1 MEVPEPRGLSVLW
14 YSLLVVGMR
23 ILHHASPG
31 WTTYTSRH
39 TPLPEHSVLWYSI
52 LVRHVGGVPLIG
64 TATVLCLLPME
75 PMVPHLLRYPTD
87 TCATRTPSMSPY
99 GCGIPCGLYAV
110 SRTSFRPPHYYPG
123 LVSLS
128 CYGAMHLHA
137 RYISGTP
144 YLVLCCYGSQDHS
157 TPVRTSGT
165 GMTGYPSQD
174 TT

>member
-1 MEVPEPRGLSVLW
+1 MSTSICTDVCIHAGYPSIRSEAVSGAPPVEVPEPRGLSVLW

-87 TCATRTPSMSPY
+87 TCATRTSSCHPMGVVSHVGFTQYLVPHS
-99 GCGIPCGLYAV
+99 GLHTTTQGWY
-110 SRTSFRPPHYYPG
+110 
-123 LVSLS
+123 
-128 CYGAMHLHA
+128 
-137 RYISGTP
+137 P
-144 YLVLCCYGSQDHS
+144 YLAMVLCTS
-157 TPVRTSGT
+157 TPGR
-165 GMTGYPSQD
+165 
-174 TT
+174 